1 MQTGRLWHLSA
12 LFVCLLAVAPAAG
25 QIGGSGTIKGTVTDP
40 TGAVIPS
47 ATVTAINVA
56 TGVETRRE
64 TTAAGLFVIAPLP
77 AAVYRLSVTADG
89 FRSLVQEQVVVD
101 ALTTVEMNLK
111 LEVGATAESVTV
123 TAAPPS

>member
-12 LFVCLLAVAPAAG
+12 LFVCLLAAAPVAG

-77 AAVYRLSVTADG
+77 AASTG
-89 FRSLVQEQVVVD
+89 
-101 ALTTVEMNLK
+101 
-111 LEVGATAESVTV
+111 
-123 TAAPPS
+123 